1 MSLIITVYCPKGIVM
16 ASDSRST
23 YSKTETQCDNEGKL
37 IFKNVQL
44 GTHFTDTTYK
54 TFRFHN
60 GRIGVSYCGDDK
72 IGNKRVTQFV
82 EEIFNTFG
90 EKTEVTVEEMSKRL
104 YEALRVS
111 QEKSSTSFIVAGYD
125 NKEDWTPKVWKV
137 KQDDLSGGEE
147 NAFGATWDGEVSIL
161 SRLLTPLFRKV
172 SSGEKEQYILHSE
185 WPVLWG
191 FFTLQDAVDFAEYAI
206 RTTIE
211 TMRFQRC
218 VKTVG
223 GPIDILVLK
232 PSGGQWVAHKELFAR
247 GGGKADKPYGD
258 II

>member
-1 MSLIITVYCPKGIVM
+1 MSLIITVYCPEGIVM

-23 YSKTETQCDNEGKL
+23 YTSTEIQRDNEGKP
-37 IFKNVQL
+37 ISKNIQF

-60 GRIGVSYCGDDK
+60 GRIGVSYCGDNR
-72 IGNKRVTQFV
+72 IGNKRVTQVV

-90 EKTEVTVEEMSKRL
+90 TEREVTVEEMSKQL
-104 YEALRVS
+104 HEALKAS
-111 QEKSSTSFIVAGYD
+111 QGKSSTSFIVAGYD
-125 NKEDWTPKVWKV
+125 NKEDWIPKIWNVT
-137 KQDDLSGGEE
+137 QDNLSGGEQE
-147 NAFGATWDGEVSIL
+147 NCGARWDGERNIL
-161 SRLLTPLFRKV
+161 SRLFTPLFIKH
-172 SSGEKEQYILHSE
+172 SSDGKEQYTLHAG
-185 WPVLWG
+185 WPVLWD

-211 TMRFQRC
+211 TMRFQKC

-247 GGGKADKPYGD
+247 GGGQAYKPYGD